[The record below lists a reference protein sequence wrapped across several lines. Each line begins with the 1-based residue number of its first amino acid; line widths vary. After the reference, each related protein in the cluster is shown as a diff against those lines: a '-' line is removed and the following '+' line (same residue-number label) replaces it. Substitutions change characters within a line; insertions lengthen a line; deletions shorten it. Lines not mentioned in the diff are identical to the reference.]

1 MDNIS
6 FLPAGDAALTVEFS
20 REISEETNSKIR
32 FLCSSPEL
40 ARLRGIISCV
50 PTFRSLT
57 VYYDPSR
64 ISGKKLTKK
73 IRRLMERYSPS
84 ENEETRIF
92 HIPVCYDDEFAPDI
106 EDVCSHTGLD
116 RQTVIAIHSSTE
128 YLIYMLGFLP
138 GFPYLGGMDKRLETP
153 RLETPRTVIPA
164 GAVGIGGAQT
174 GIYPL
179 ASPGGWRLIGR
190 TPIKPYDPERKSAI
204 LYRAGDYI
212 KFEPIGK
219 DEFLRISALV
229 ESGKYEVAVTEG
241 KK

>member
-1 MDNIS
+1 MNNIS

-32 FLCSSPEL
+32 FLCSAPEL
-40 ARLRGIISCV
+40 TRLKGIITCV

-57 VYYDPSR
+57 VYYDPMQ
-64 ISGKKLTKK
+64 ISGKRLIKK
-73 IRRLMERYSPS
+73 INKIMDGYSPS
-84 ENEETRIF
+84 QDGEKRVF
-92 HIPVCYDDEFAPDI
+92 HIPVCYDEEFAPDMA
-106 EDVCSHTGLD
+106 DVCSHTGLD
-116 RQTVIAIHSSTE
+116 RQSVILLHSGTE

-153 RLETPRTVIPA
+153 RLKTPRTVIPA

-190 TPIKPYDPERKSAI
+190 TPIKPYDPKRKDAI

-212 KFEPIGK
+212 KFEPIGSK
-219 DEFLRISALV
+219 EFYEISSLAECGNYKV
-229 ESGKYEVAVTEG
+229 TVTEG